1 MADLG
6 FVESELKSLPVDLRP
21 ALLRIFRAVLRDIRF
36 GHPTGDTSDP
46 MVNMAGGFFHGTTPA
61 TPGEQF
67 TITHGF
73 GRVPYLAVPVLRLDS
88 VGSSIVSVTVARAA
102 DDKRIYL
109 TSTEAS
115 VPFSL
120 AIEG

>member
-1 MADLG
+1 MADIG
-6 FVESELKSLPVDLRP
+6 AIESEIKSLPVELRP
-21 ALLRIFRAVLRDIRF
+21 TMLRIFRLFLKDIRF
-36 GHPTGDTSDP
+36 GHPTGDQPDP

-61 TPGEQF
+61 TPGDQF
-67 TITHGF
+67 TIAHGF

-88 VGSSIVSVTVARAA
+88 VGSSIVSLTVARAA
-102 DDKRIYL
+102 DDKRVYF

-115 VPFSL
+115 TPISL